1 MVSNN
6 IDYIK
11 NIICNI
17 VISIINLLPFS
28 KKNIS
33 ILIRSFHFIFPLFII
48 LPLCFIDKNKFKYV
62 YFVII
67 FIIMTQIVFDTC
79 LLTDVEEHYTEN
91 IENMTSVSV
100 SILKIIGYRPIK
112 KNKQILT
119 MLVTIWTLGCV
130 LLVTHYRYTFNNE

>member
-1 MVSNN
+1 MVNN
-6 IDYIK
+6 KIDYIK

-48 LPLCFIDKNKFKYV
+48 LPLCFINETKFKYV

-67 FIIMTQIVFDTC
+67 FIIITQIVFDTC
-79 LLTDVEEHYTEN
+79 LLTDIEEHYTEN

-100 SILKIIGYRPIK
+100 SILKIVGYRPIK

-119 MLVTIWTLGCV
+119 MLVTIWTLCCV
-130 LLVTHYRYTFNNE
+130 LLITYYRYTYN

>member
-1 MVSNN
+1 M
-6 IDYIK
+6 
-11 NIICNI
+11 
-17 VISIINLLPFS
+17 
-28 KKNIS
+28 
-33 ILIRSFHFIFPLFII
+33 
-48 LPLCFIDKNKFKYV
+48 

-67 FIIMTQIVFDTC
+67 FIIITQIVFDTC

-119 MLVTIWTLGCV
+119 ILVTIWTLGCA
-130 LLVTHYRYTFNNE
+130 LLVTHYRYTYN

>member
-48 LPLCFIDKNKFKYV
+48 LPLCFINETKFKYV
-62 YFVII
+62 YFIFI
-67 FIIMTQIVFDTC
+67 FIIITQILFNTC

-100 SILKIIGYRPIK
+100 SILKIIGYCPIK
-112 KNKQILT
+112 KNKQLLT

-130 LLVTHYRYTFNNE
+130 LLVTHYRYTYNNE

>member
-33 ILIRSFHFIFPLFII
+33 ILIRTFHFIFPLFII

-67 FIIMTQIVFDTC
+67 FIIITQIIFDTC
-79 LLTDVEEHYTEN
+79 LITDVEEYYTEN

-100 SILKIIGYRPIK
+100 SILKIIGYHPTN

-119 MLVTIWTLGCV
+119 ILVTIWSLCCA
-130 LLVTHYRYTFNNE
+130 LLITYYRCTYNNE

>member
-1 MVSNN
+1 MVNN
-6 IDYIK
+6 KIDYIK
-11 NIICNI
+11 NMICNI

-48 LPLCFIDKNKFKYV
+48 LPLCFINETKFKYV
-62 YFVII
+62 YFIFI
-67 FIIMTQIVFDTC
+67 FIIITQILFNTC
-79 LLTDVEEHYTEN
+79 LLTDIEEHYTEN

-119 MLVTIWTLGCV
+119 MLVTIWTLCCV
-130 LLVTHYRYTFNNE
+130 LLITHYRYTYNNE

>member
-1 MVSNN
+1 MVNN
-6 IDYIK
+6 KIDYIK
-11 NIICNI
+11 NIICNV

-28 KKNIS
+28 KKYIS
-33 ILIRSFHFIFPLFII
+33 ILIRTFHFIFPLFII

-67 FIIMTQIVFDTC
+67 FIIITQIVFDTC
-79 LLTDVEEHYTEN
+79 LITDVEEHYTEN

-100 SILKIIGYRPIK
+100 SILKIIGYHPTN

-119 MLVTIWTLGCV
+119 MLVTIWTLCCV
-130 LLVTHYRYTFNNE
+130 LLITYYRCSYNNE